1 MLVDAGEAARRLSGY
16 LGAAVVHQTVAS
28 GIDILT
34 KARWSHLVLCA
45 SHRAMQ
51 GLTFTAHVPVPNG
64 ALLMGVAVAQ
74 GALAHN

>member
-16 LGAAVVHQTVAS
+16 LGAAVVRQTVGS

-34 KARWSHLVLCA
+34 EPHWSRHVLCA
-45 SHRAMQ
+45 FRRAMQ
-51 GLTFTAHVPVPNG
+51 GLTSTAHVPVPDG
-64 ALLMGVAVAQ
+64 ALLMGEADAQ